1 MRIFG
6 SERLDK
12 ILGTLG
18 MQEGE
23 AIEHPW
29 VNKSLERAQ
38 AKVEGRNFDI
48 RKQLLKFDDVMN
60 DQRKAIFEQRL
71 DIMQSEDLNEII
83 VDMRNDVI
91 DDLIETYMPPGSY
104 ADQWDTK
111 GLYAAVIV
119 NTLFCG
125 PCNDGHVQI

>member
-6 SERLDK
+6 SDRLEK
-12 ILGTLG
+12 VLKTLG
-18 MQEGE
+18 LEEDE
-23 AIEHPW
+23 AIVHPW

-60 DQRKAIFEQRL
+60 DQRKAVFEQRL

-91 DDLIETYMPPGSY
+91 DDLIETYMPPRSY
-104 ADQWDTK
+104 ADQWDTEGYTQLSSK
-111 GLYAAVIV
+111 
-119 NTLFCG
+119 T
-125 PCNDGHVQI
+125 